1 MSTHWFYRLW
11 YKDFIQCCRLNM
23 ILTFYVCS
31 SVCSSTL
38 QGRTFGSMIK
48 NFLMLS
54 QPLNETYLPQ
64 YNTTKGREYTLVNQT
79 WPTDWSSVWVNRAN
93 YLIIFYCPLS
103 FRAGQIY
110 NDTLESVK
118 NSFPQY
124 IRELEGVADG
134 AEVEFHKVRY
144 NTQKNYRQPPI
155 VSPLLS
161 SSHSRY

>member
-1 MSTHWFYRLW
+1 M
-11 YKDFIQCCRLNM
+11 FI
-23 ILTFYVCS
+23 
-31 SVCSSTL
+31 CSSTL

-64 YNTTKGREYTLVNQT
+64 YNTTKGREYALVNQT
-79 WPTDWSSVWVNRAN
+79 WPTDWLTECLSVCVSVWVNRAN
-93 YLIIFYCPLS
+93 HRIVFYRPLS
-103 FRAGQIY
+103 FHAGQIY

-144 NTQKNYRQPPI
+144 YRIHWETIGNLP
-155 VSPLLS
+155 
-161 SSHSRY
+161 